1 MKNKIMICF
10 CMIIVFATIGWFL
23 FSYEERV
30 EVKSI
35 NIGNQTKDN
44 SSSIKGKID
53 NKNKNVLED
62 NKEQKIPH
70 GLTKK
75 GWERILKYDKA
86 NRGAN
91 SVIDF
96 YGKIVDQYGSGIP
109 DVNVELHVS
118 GYNEDFISKILKGAK
133 KGEVKGTFKK
143 RIEVKSNVTGF
154 FFISNER
161 GQFLRVTS
169 IQKEGYTPP
178 SRLGENYIYKS
189 NYGKRFDP
197 SPESP
202 ISFTMWKNSLSKEN
216 LNSFHFKIKLRG
228 DGSQRSI
235 NLITGRLS
243 DSKDEN
249 DDIFVSIKSDIGE
262 GEVLKKYNWRLL
274 VKAANGGGF
283 TETTDAFLFLA
294 PESGYVDNYEVFME
308 KRSSEWSQSIN
319 DRKIY
324 FKGKQGQLYAA
335 LKLTAY
341 AFNRGNAVV
350 LIDAVVNSSGSRNL
364 EKR

>member
-1 MKNKIMICF
+1 
-10 CMIIVFATIGWFL
+10 MIIVFAMIGWFL
-23 FSYEERV
+23 FSYKERV

-35 NIGNQTKDN
+35 NSGKQTKDN
-44 SSSIKGKID
+44 LSSVKGKID
-53 NKNKNVLED
+53 NKKENVLGD
-62 NKEQKIPH
+62 NEEQEIPH
-70 GLTKK
+70 GLTNK

-96 YGKIVDQYGSGIP
+96 YGKIVDQYGFGIQ
-109 DVNVELHVS
+109 DVDVELQVS

-133 KGEVKGTFKK
+133 EGDVKGTFKK
-143 RIEVKSNVTGF
+143 SIEVKTNNTGF

-169 IQKEGYTPP
+169 IKKAGYTPP
-178 SRLGENYIYKS
+178 SRLGENYIYKN
-189 NYGKRFDP
+189 NYGKRFNP

-202 ISFTMWKNSLSKEN
+202 IFFTMWKNSLSKEN

-228 DGSQRSI
+228 DGSQGSI
-235 NLITGRLS
+235 NLVTGRLS

-274 VKAANGGGF
+274 VKAANGSGF
-283 TETTDAFLFLA
+283 AETTDVFLFLA

-308 KRSSEWSQSIN
+308 KRSIEWSQNIN
-319 DRKIY
+319 NRKLY
-324 FKGKQGQLYAA
+324 FKGKQGEIYAA

-341 AFNRGNAVV
+341 TYNRGHAFV
-350 LIDAVVNSSGSRNL
+350 LIDAVVNTSGSRSL
-364 EKR
+364 EKTQGSN